1 MYFQSILRR
10 RLKITRWSRLES
22 SFPSLPPLQA
32 AIAANVDAYYD
43 EVEYQREKY
52 GQYNVWPPTH
62 NQYGGGSEEGRMLQ
76 EVGSLRDFL
85 TSIQNEMSR

>member
-1 MYFQSILRR
+1 M
-10 RLKITRWSRLES
+10 
-22 SFPSLPPLQA
+22 QA
-32 AIAANVDAYYD
+32 AIAANVDSYYD

-76 EVGSLRDFL
+76 EVGSRGISEPLI
-85 TSIQNEMSR
+85 SVVPKC